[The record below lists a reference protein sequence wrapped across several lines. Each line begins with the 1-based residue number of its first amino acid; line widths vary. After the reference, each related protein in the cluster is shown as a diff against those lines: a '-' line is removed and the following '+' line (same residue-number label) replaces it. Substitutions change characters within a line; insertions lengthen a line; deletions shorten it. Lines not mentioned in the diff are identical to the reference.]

1 MPTYTKPSDTANKI
15 QLESHLIYAIW
26 TVGLAHAGQEAQLE
40 VRTSLVGNGAKIK
53 ITSSTENGKKL
64 DKVEGTVFNNR
75 YTGKVL
81 IPDNCKPDD
90 MIYFEAELPK
100 HGLKE
105 QSNSIPVRPVVKV
118 SKMQWDRTEVKRG
131 DIVTLT
137 CQFQS
142 GVQDDDDATVIIYE
156 HNPNSNDIKV
166 VSIPTVIKD
175 NKIEIQWEFDYQ
187 DNTIL
192 IPTDDDL
199 QPYKKNYYNPQ
210 FYFEAVVDGVRI
222 GEKQESGLMKFK
234 DYIEIELKDER
245 GNPVDKEQYQID
257 FADGVQRSGTL
268 DADGKAVVSNVPPGA
283 YEITFPQ
290 LNSLQRSK
298 TL

>member
-105 QSNSIPVRPVVKV
+105 QSNSIPVRPVIKV
-118 SKMQWDRTEVKRG
+118 SKMQWDRSEVKRG

-199 QPYKKNYYNPQ
+199 QPYKKNYYNPD
-210 FYFEAVVDGVRI
+210 FYFVVVVDDVAI
-222 GEKQESGLMKFK
+222 GEKMESGLMKFK
-234 DYIEIELKDER
+234 DEKEFQIVDEL
-245 GNPVDKEQYQID
+245 GNIL
-257 FADGVQRSGTL
+257 ANT
-268 DADGKAVVSNVPPGA
+268 AVVYLLSDGSRHDAATDANGYLQLKNIPPGA
-283 YEITFPQ
+283 ITIEMQGYDLILKKEI
-290 LNSLQRSK
+290 
-298 TL
+298 